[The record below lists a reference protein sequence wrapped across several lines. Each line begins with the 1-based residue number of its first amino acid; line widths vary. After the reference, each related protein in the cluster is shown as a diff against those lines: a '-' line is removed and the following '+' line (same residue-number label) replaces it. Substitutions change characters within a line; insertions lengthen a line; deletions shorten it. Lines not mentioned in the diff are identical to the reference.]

1 MVLAAGLIGCS
12 ARVNRSSSG
21 WINRNQEDPAL
32 SGDGRLL
39 AVITDLQGRPTVQLR
54 DADGGLRAL
63 PQLRRHQPHS
73 SPSLSWNGR
82 YLALIT
88 QRGQRR
94 LAVVLDRL
102 NGRLHPLPLPGGRDP
117 IRLSLA
123 PDARRLAL
131 QVADQGQWRV
141 ELLDLSELLEPD
153 RAAGQALNTPPLE
166 RDP

>member
-1 MVLAAGLIGCS
+1 MLLAAGLLGCTGQVEK
-12 ARVNRSSSG
+12 AGDAWLNRS
-21 WINRNQEDPAL
+21 QQDPAL

-39 AVITDLQGRPTVQLR
+39 AMISELRGRPTVLLR
-54 DADGGLRAL
+54 NENGSIQPV

-94 LAVVLDRL
+94 LAIVLDRL

-123 PDARRLAL
+123 PDARKLAL

-141 ELLDLSELLEPD
+141 EVLDLSEMLEPD
-153 RAAGQALNTPPLE
+153 RAAGAALTTPAIEESP
-166 RDP
+166 

>member
-1 MVLAAGLIGCS
+1 ME
-12 ARVNRSSSG
+12 RSSGG
-21 WINRNQEDPAL
+21 WIDRSQQDPSL

-39 AVITDLQGRPTVQLR
+39 AVISDLRGRPTVMLR
-54 DADGGLRAL
+54 DASGNGIAV

-82 YLALIT
+82 YLAVIT

-94 LAVVLDRL
+94 VAVVLDRL
-102 NGRLHPLPLPGGRDP
+102 TGRLHPLPLPGGRDP

-131 QVADQGQWRV
+131 QVADRGQWRV
-141 ELLDLSELLEPD
+141 EVLDLSDLLEPD
-153 RAAGQALNTPPLE
+153 RAAGTNLQTAPLGAGE
-166 RDP
+166 